1 MSDTNEKS
9 VTAKAAEKF
18 DYKQFTRDHG
28 ILIGFFIIVVLLSI
42 ARPNFL
48 RISNLI
54 TVLRQVSCIG
64 IATIGIG
71 FLIIMNCI
79 DLGLGSTLAL
89 VGIMAG
95 LTVSTGSFGMGLP
108 TPLGFAVGILTGCL
122 VGALAGTI
130 VAKARIPAFIVT
142 MGTMSIGRG
151 LALISAHGMPLA
163 NFPDSFNFLGT
174 ESLGPIPW
182 PVVVYTI
189 VILIAWFILNKRPF
203 GRYIYAIGANEEA
216 ARAAG
221 INVDWVKIKAYLI
234 EGIAVGLAGTLFAG
248 RVKSATPTFGS
259 GYELDAIAG
268 CIIGGVSFSG
278 GIGKISDMVVGA
290 LLLGVIN
297 NGMDLLGV
305 EAFYKQVVKGAV
317 IIIAVLIDRKR
328 TGRG

>member
-1 MSDTNEKS
+1 MADIQ
-9 VTAKAAEKF
+9 
-18 DYKQFTRDHG
+18 KQGALAIKNFNFRQFLRDHG
-28 ILIGFFIIVVLLSI
+28 ILVGFFIIVVLLSL

-48 RISNLI
+48 RVSNLI

-89 VGIMAG
+89 VGILAG
-95 LTVSTGSFGMGLP
+95 LAVSSGTYGMALP
-108 TPLGFAVGILTGCL
+108 TPVGFLVGIVTASI
-122 VGALAGTI
+122 VGLFAGTI
-130 VAKARIPAFIVT
+130 IAKARIPAFIVT

-151 LALISAHGMPLA
+151 LALIFAHGMPVA

-182 PVVVYTI
+182 PVIIYVL
-189 VILIAWFILNKRPF
+189 VILVAWFILNKRPL
-203 GRYIYAIGANEEA
+203 GRYIYAVGSNEEA

-221 INVDWVKIKAYLI
+221 INVDMVKIKTYLM
-234 EGIAVGLAGTLFAG
+234 EGILLGLAGTIFAG
-248 RVKSATPTFGS
+248 RVKSASPTFAS

-278 GIGKISDMVVGA
+278 GIGNISDMVIGA

-305 EAFYKQVVKGAV
+305 EAFYKQVVKGLI

>member
-1 MSDTNEKS
+1 MADTQKKT
-9 VTAKAAEKF
+9 VTGRLGF
-18 DYKQFTRDHG
+18 FNYGQFLRDHG
-28 ILIGFFIIVVLLSI
+28 ILIGFFFIVVLLSI

-48 RISNLI
+48 RVSNLI

-79 DLGLGSTLAL
+79 DLGLGATLAL
-89 VGIMAG
+89 VGILAG
-95 LTVSTGSFGMGLP
+95 LSVSTGVYGLGLP
-108 TPLGFAVGILTGCL
+108 TVAGFLVGIATASI
-122 VGALAGTI
+122 VGLFAGTI
-130 VAKARIPAFIVT
+130 IAKARIPAFIVT

-151 LALISAHGMPLA
+151 LALIYAHGMPVA
-163 NFPDSFNFLGT
+163 NFPESFNYLGT

-182 PVVVYTI
+182 PVIIYAMVII
-189 VILIAWFILNKRPF
+189 VAWYILNKRPL
-203 GRYIYAIGANEEA
+203 GRYIYAVGANEEA

-221 INVDWVKIKAYLI
+221 INVDFVKIKTYLL
-234 EGIAVGLAGTLFAG
+234 EGVLLGIAGTIFAG
-248 RVKSATPTFGS
+248 RVKSASPTFAS

-278 GIGKISDMVVGA
+278 GIGNISDMIVGA

-305 EAFYKQVVKGAV
+305 EAFYKQVIKGSI

>member
-1 MSDTNEKS
+1 MGT
-9 VTAKAAEKF
+9 VTHSGSISKLKNF
-18 DYKQFTRDHG
+18 NVRQFVRDHG
-28 ILIGFFIIVVLLSI
+28 IIVGFIVIVILLSI
-42 ARPNFL
+42 ARPNFM
-48 RISNLI
+48 RTANLI
-54 TVLRQVSCIG
+54 NVLRQVSCIG

-89 VGIMAG
+89 TGILAG
-95 LTVSTGSFGMGLP
+95 LAVSTGTAGLGLP
-108 TPLGFAVGILTGCL
+108 AIAGFIAGIAAASIVGLF
-122 VGALAGTI
+122 AGTI
-130 VAKARIPAFIVT
+130 IAKARIPAFIVT

-151 LALISAHGMPLA
+151 LALIFSHGMPVA

-182 PVVVYTI
+182 PVIIYI
-189 VILIAWFILNKRPF
+189 LVILIAWYMLNKRPL
-203 GRYIYAIGANEEA
+203 GRYIYAIGSNEEA

-221 INVDWVKIKAYLI
+221 ISVDAVKIKAYLI
-234 EGIAVGLAGTLFAG
+234 EGVLLGLAGTLFAG
-248 RVKSATPTFGS
+248 RIKSAAPAFGS

-278 GIGKISDMVVGA
+278 GIGTISDMVIGA

-305 EAFYKQVVKGAV
+305 EAFYKQVVKGSI

>member
-1 MSDTNEKS
+1 MASAQIQGLDPKVKS
-9 VTAKAAEKF
+9 F
-18 DYKQFTRDHG
+18 DYKQFMRNHG
-28 ILIGFFIIVVLLSI
+28 ILIVFFLIVILLSI

-48 RISNLI
+48 RASNII

-71 FLIIMNCI
+71 FLIIMNGI

-89 VGIMAG
+89 VGILAG
-95 LTVSTGSFGMGLP
+95 KAVSRGGFGLGLP
-108 TPLGFAVGILTGCL
+108 TPVGFLVGIATG
-122 VGALAGTI
+122 VAVALFAGTI

-151 LALISAHGMPLA
+151 LALIFAHGMPLA
-163 NFPDSFNFLGT
+163 DFPNSFNYLGT
-174 ESLGPIPW
+174 ASLGPVPW
-182 PVVVYTI
+182 PVIIYII
-189 VILIAWFILNKRPF
+189 VIVIAWYILNKRPL
-203 GRYIYAIGANEEA
+203 GRYIYAVGSNEEA
-216 ARAAG
+216 ARVAG
-221 INVDWVKIKAYLI
+221 INVDFVKIKAYLI
-234 EGIAVGLAGTLFAG
+234 EGVAVGLAGVLFAG
-248 RVKSATPTFGS
+248 RLKSASPAFAS

-278 GIGKISDMVVGA
+278 GIGNVGDMVIGA

-305 EAFYKQVVKGAV
+305 EAFYKQVVKGAI

-328 TGRG
+328 SGRA

>member
-1 MSDTNEKS
+1 MVNIQSAFAVKN
-9 VTAKAAEKF
+9 F
-18 DYKQFTRDHG
+18 NFRQFLRNHG
-28 ILIGFFIIVVLLSI
+28 ILVGFFIILVLLSL

-48 RISNLI
+48 RVSNLI
-54 TVLRQVSCIG
+54 NVLRQVSCIG

-89 VGIMAG
+89 VGILAG
-95 LTVSTGSFGMGLP
+95 LAVSSGTYGLNLP
-108 TPLGFAVGILTGCL
+108 TPVGFLAGILTASV
-122 VGALAGTI
+122 VGLFAGTI
-130 VAKARIPAFIVT
+130 IAKARIPAFIVT

-151 LALISAHGMPLA
+151 LALIFAHGMPVA

-182 PVVVYTI
+182 PVIIYVL
-189 VILIAWFILNKRPF
+189 VILTAWFILNKRPL
-203 GRYIYAIGANEEA
+203 GRYIYAVGSNEEA

-221 INVDWVKIKAYLI
+221 INVDMVKIKTYLM
-234 EGIAVGLAGTLFAG
+234 EGILLGLAGTIFAG
-248 RVKSATPTFGS
+248 RVKSASPTFAS

-278 GIGKISDMVVGA
+278 GIGNISDMVIGA

-305 EAFYKQVVKGAV
+305 EAFYKQVVKGLI

-328 TGRG
+328 TGRS

>member
-1 MSDTNEKS
+1 MADAVTKVKS
-9 VTAKAAEKF
+9 LDRRQVT
-18 DYKQFTRDHG
+18 QFIQNHG
-28 ILIGFFIIVVLLSI
+28 IIVGFFIIVLLLSI

-48 RISNLI
+48 NLSNLI

-79 DLGLGSTLAL
+79 DLGLGSTLAM
-89 VGIMAG
+89 VGILAG
-95 LTVSTGSFGMGLP
+95 LTVSTGIFGFGLP
-108 TPLGFAVGILTGCL
+108 TPVGFLVGIITASL
-122 VGALAGTI
+122 VALFAGTI
-130 VAKARIPAFIVT
+130 IAKARIPAFIVT

-151 LALISAHGMPLA
+151 LALIFAHGMPVA
-163 NFPDSFNFLGT
+163 NFPNSFNFLGT

-182 PVVVYTI
+182 PVIIYAI
-189 VILIAWFILNKRPF
+189 VIVIAWFILNKRPF
-203 GRYIYAIGANEEA
+203 GRYVYAVGSNEEA

-221 INVDWVKIKAYLI
+221 INVDLVKIKAYLL
-234 EGIAVGLAGTLFAG
+234 EGVALGLAGVLFAG
-248 RVKSATPTFGS
+248 RVKSASPTFAS

-278 GIGKISDMVVGA
+278 GIGNISDMVIGA

-305 EAFYKQVVKGAV
+305 EAFYKQVVKGAI

>member
-1 MSDTNEKS
+1 MANTQ
-9 VTAKAAEKF
+9 AKTVAGRLRSF
-18 DYKQFTRDHG
+18 NYGQFLRDHG
-28 ILIGFFIIVVLLSI
+28 ILIGFFFIVVLLSI
-42 ARPNFL
+42 ARPNFM
-48 RISNLI
+48 RATNLI
-54 TVLRQVSCIG
+54 NVLRQVSCIG

-89 VGIMAG
+89 TGIMAG
-95 LTVSTGSFGMGLP
+95 LAVSTGANGWGLP
-108 TPLGFAVGILTGCL
+108 AIVGFIVGIATASI
-122 VGALAGTI
+122 VALFAGTI
-130 VAKARIPAFIVT
+130 IAKARIPAFIVT

-151 LALISAHGMPLA
+151 LALIFAHGMPVA
-163 NFPDSFNFLGT
+163 NFPDSFNYFGT

-182 PVVVYTI
+182 PVIIYII
-189 VILIAWFILNKRPF
+189 VILIAWYILNKRPL
-203 GRYIYAIGANEEA
+203 GRYVYAIGSNEEA

-221 INVDWVKIKAYLI
+221 INVDAVKIKAYLI
-234 EGIAVGLAGTLFAG
+234 QGILVGLAGTLFAG
-248 RVKSATPTFGS
+248 RIKSAAPAFAS

-278 GIGKISDMVVGA
+278 GIGTISDMVIGA

-305 EAFYKQVVKGAV
+305 EAFYKQVVKGSI

>member
-1 MSDTNEKS
+1 MIA
-9 VTAKAAEKF
+9 VQ
-18 DYKQFTRDHG
+18 KQQTTRSYHFNFRQFLRDHG
-28 ILIGFFIIVVLLSI
+28 ILIGFFIIVVLLSL

-48 RISNLI
+48 KVSNLI

-89 VGIMAG
+89 VGILGG
-95 LTVSTGSFGMGLP
+95 LAVSTGTYGMGLP
-108 TPLGFAVGILTGCL
+108 TPVGFLVGILTASV
-122 VGALAGTI
+122 VGLFAGTI
-130 VAKARIPAFIVT
+130 IAKARIPAFIVT

-151 LALISAHGMPLA
+151 LALIFAHGMPVA
-163 NFPDSFNFLGT
+163 NFPDSFNYLGT
-174 ESLGPIPW
+174 ESLGPIPL
-182 PVVVYTI
+182 PVVIYVL
-189 VILIAWFILNKRPF
+189 VILITWFILNKRPL
-203 GRYIYAIGANEEA
+203 GRYIYAVGSNEEA
-216 ARAAG
+216 AWAAG
-221 INVDWVKIKAYLI
+221 INVDRVKIKTYLM
-234 EGIAVGLAGTLFAG
+234 EGVLLGLAGTIFAG
-248 RVKSATPTFGS
+248 RVKSASPTFAS

-278 GIGKISDMVVGA
+278 GIGNISDMVIGA

-305 EAFYKQVVKGAV
+305 EAFYKQVVKGSI

>member
-1 MSDTNEKS
+1 M
-9 VTAKAAEKF
+9 F
-18 DYKQFTRDHG
+18 DYRQFIRDHG
-28 ILIGFFIIVVLLSI
+28 ILIGFFFIVLLLSI

-48 RISNLI
+48 RVSNLI

-89 VGIMAG
+89 VGILAG
-95 LTVSTGSFGMGLP
+95 LTVSSGAYGLNLP
-108 TPLGFAVGILTGCL
+108 AGIGF
-122 VGALAGTI
+122 LAGIITASVVALFAGSI
-130 VAKARIPAFIVT
+130 IAKARIPAFIVT

-151 LALISAHGMPLA
+151 LALIFAHGMPVA

-174 ESLGPIPW
+174 ASLGPVPW
-182 PVVVYTI
+182 PVIIYAI
-189 VILIAWFILNKRPF
+189 VIIIAWYILNKRPL
-203 GRYIYAIGANEEA
+203 GRHIYAVGSNEEA

-221 INVDWVKIKAYLI
+221 INVDMVKIKAYLI
-234 EGIAVGLAGTLFAG
+234 EGVLLGVAGTLFAG
-248 RVKSATPTFGS
+248 RIKSAAPTFAS

-278 GIGKISDMVVGA
+278 GIGNISDMVIGA

-297 NGMDLLGV
+297 NGMDLLEV
-305 EAFYKQVVKGAV
+305 NAFYKQVVKGAI

-328 TGRG
+328 TGRA

>member
-1 MSDTNEKS
+1 MADIQ
-9 VTAKAAEKF
+9 
-18 DYKQFTRDHG
+18 KQGALAIKNFNFRQFLRDHG
-28 ILIGFFIIVVLLSI
+28 ILVGFFIIVLLLSL

-48 RISNLI
+48 RVSNLI

-89 VGIMAG
+89 VGILAG
-95 LTVSTGSFGMGLP
+95 LAVSSGTYGMALP
-108 TPLGFAVGILTGCL
+108 TPVGFLVGIVTASI
-122 VGALAGTI
+122 VGLFAGTI
-130 VAKARIPAFIVT
+130 IAKARIPAFIVT

-151 LALISAHGMPLA
+151 LALIFAHGMPVA

-182 PVVVYTI
+182 PVIIYVL
-189 VILIAWFILNKRPF
+189 VILVAWFILNKRPL
-203 GRYIYAIGANEEA
+203 GRYIYAVGSNEEA

-221 INVDWVKIKAYLI
+221 INVDMVKIKTYLM
-234 EGIAVGLAGTLFAG
+234 EGILLGLAGTIFAG
-248 RVKSATPTFGS
+248 RVKSASPTFAS

-278 GIGKISDMVVGA
+278 GIGNISDMVIGA

-305 EAFYKQVVKGAV
+305 EAFYKQVVKGLI

>member
-1 MSDTNEKS
+1 MAS
-9 VTAKAAEKF
+9 AAQSKLVMNIKNF
-18 DYKQFTRDHG
+18 NIRQFIRDHG
-28 ILIGFFIIVVLLSI
+28 IIVGFFVIVVLLSI

-48 RISNLI
+48 RAANLI
-54 TVLRQVSCIG
+54 NVLRQVSCIG

-79 DLGLGSTLAL
+79 DLGLGSTLA
-89 VGIMAG
+89 VTGIMAG
-95 LTVSTGSFGMGLP
+95 LAVSTGTGGLGLP
-108 TPLGFAVGILTGCL
+108 AVVGFIAGILTSSI
-122 VGALAGTI
+122 VGVFAGTI
-130 VAKARIPAFIVT
+130 IAKDRIPAFIVT

-151 LALISAHGMPLA
+151 LALIFAHGMPVA

-182 PVVVYTI
+182 PVIIYAI
-189 VILIAWFILNKRPF
+189 VIFAAWYILNKRPL
-203 GRYIYAIGANEEA
+203 GRYVYAIGSNEEA

-221 INVDWVKIKAYLI
+221 INVDMVKIKTYLL
-234 EGIAVGLAGTLFAG
+234 EGVLLGLAGTLFAG
-248 RVKSATPTFGS
+248 RIKSAAPAFAS

-278 GIGKISDMVVGA
+278 GIGTISDMVIGA

-305 EAFYKQVVKGAV
+305 SAFYKQVVKGSI

>member
-1 MSDTNEKS
+1 MADNVTGTMSQRIKT
-9 VTAKAAEKF
+9 F
-18 DYKQFTRDHG
+18 DYRQFIRDHG
-28 ILIGFFIIVVLLSI
+28 ILIGFFFIVLLLSI

-48 RISNLI
+48 RVSNLI

-89 VGIMAG
+89 VGILAG
-95 LTVSTGSFGMGLP
+95 LSVSSGAYGLNLP
-108 TPLGFAVGILTGCL
+108 AGVGFLVGIVTASL
-122 VGALAGTI
+122 VALFAGSI
-130 VAKARIPAFIVT
+130 IAKARIPAFIVT

-151 LALISAHGMPLA
+151 LALIFAHGMPVA
-163 NFPDSFNFLGT
+163 NFPDSFNFFGT
-174 ESLGPIPW
+174 ASLGPVPW
-182 PVVVYTI
+182 PVIIYAI
-189 VILIAWFILNKRPF
+189 VIIIAWYILNKRPL
-203 GRYIYAIGANEEA
+203 GRHIYAVGSNEEA

-221 INVDWVKIKAYLI
+221 INVDLVKIKAYLI
-234 EGIAVGLAGTLFAG
+234 EGVLLGVAGTIFAG
-248 RVKSATPTFGS
+248 RIKSAAPTFAS

-278 GIGKISDMVVGA
+278 GIGNISDMVIGA

-297 NGMDLLGV
+297 NGMDLLEV
-305 EAFYKQVVKGAV
+305 NAFYKQVVKGAI

-328 TGRG
+328 TGRA

>member
-1 MSDTNEKS
+1 MADATTKL
-9 VTAKAAEKF
+9 KRL
-18 DYKQFTRDHG
+18 DRKQVMQFIQNHG
-28 ILIGFFIIVVLLSI
+28 IIVGFFIIVVLLSI

-48 RISNLI
+48 NLSNLI

-89 VGIMAG
+89 VGILAG
-95 LTVSTGSFGMGLP
+95 LTVSTSAFGMGLP
-108 TPLGFAVGILTGCL
+108 TPVGFLVGIITASI
-122 VGALAGTI
+122 VALFAGTI
-130 VAKARIPAFIVT
+130 IAKARIPAFIVT

-151 LALISAHGMPLA
+151 LALIFAHGMPVA
-163 NFPDSFNFLGT
+163 NFPNSFNFLGT

-182 PVVVYTI
+182 PVIIYAMVIVV
-189 VILIAWFILNKRPF
+189 AWFILNKRPF
-203 GRYIYAIGANEEA
+203 GRYVYAVGSNEEA

-221 INVDWVKIKAYLI
+221 INVDLVKIKAYLL
-234 EGIAVGLAGTLFAG
+234 EGVALGLAGVLFAG
-248 RVKSATPTFGS
+248 RVKSASPTFAS

-278 GIGKISDMVVGA
+278 GIGNISDMVIGA

-305 EAFYKQVVKGAV
+305 EAFYKQVVKGAI